1 MLDLWDRHG
10 VKVTSHMI
18 GEAAQRHPDL
28 ARAPSLLREGR
39 QAASNAAFRAARAN
53 RRVGWIPAVPDLPGS
68 RPDAMAFNTA
78 YFSAPLVG
86 RQAEE
91 YPRP

>member
-53 RRVGWIPAVPDLPGS
+53 RRVGWIPDLRRPGALC
-68 RPDAMAFNTA
+68 RIADRRRL
-78 YFSAPLVG
+78 PLLC
-86 RQAEE
+86 
-91 YPRP
+91 

>member
-1 MLDLWDRHG
+1 MDGPTRPTA
-10 VKVTSHMI
+10 V
-18 GEAAQRHPDL
+18 L
-28 ARAPSLLREGR
+28 AGTGRRARTC
-39 QAASNAAFRAARAN
+39 ASEDIAPTRSFADATRI
-53 RRVGWIPAVPDLPGS
+53 VSGGWIPAVPDLPGS

-91 YPRP
+91 YPRR